1 MKLVGMMSDSPCIE
15 TILPLYK
22 IMKGLQRSPK
32 VLDDIPSE
40 VMSNLQV
47 EFTKTLR
54 NFDDHMGNL
63 LCLGTFAQIALARP
77 PPSQNQHGSEASS
90 WLLNINHFFGPKRGL
105 KTLDLVV
112 LRVILACSSSCNLAP
127 SQAAESINLAIYIA
141 DATQPD
147 QKHAWIASNSSKLAK
162 LCEKA
167 GRDGLDNEIRTM
179 VCHDQLGMQTTTNH
193 AL

>member
-1 MKLVGMMSDSPCIE
+1 MMSDSPCIE
-15 TILPLYK
+15 TISPLYK

-63 LCLGTFAQIALARP
+63 LCLATFAQIALARP
-77 PPSQNQHGSEASS
+77 PPSHNQHGSEAPS

-127 SQAAESINLAIYIA
+127 SQAAESIKLAIYIA

-147 QKHAWIASNSSKLAK
+147 QKQAWMASNSSKLAK

-179 VCHDQLGMQTTTNH
+179 VCHDQLGMPNTTNH

>member
-1 MKLVGMMSDSPCIE
+1 
-15 TILPLYK
+15 
-22 IMKGLQRSPK
+22 MKGLQGSPK

-77 PPSQNQHGSEASS
+77 PNSQDQHGSEAPS
-90 WLLNINHFFGPKRGL
+90 WLLNIHHFFGPKRGL

-112 LRVILACSSSCNLAP
+112 LRVILACSSSSNLAP
-127 SQAAESINLAIYIA
+127 SEAAESIKLAIYIA
-141 DATQPD
+141 DAIQPG
-147 QKHAWIASNSSKLAK
+147 QKQTWMATNASKLAK

-167 GRDGLDNEIRTM
+167 GRDGLDDEIRTM
-179 VCHDQLGMQTTTNH
+179 VSNSMVGI
-193 AL
+193 

>member
-1 MKLVGMMSDSPCIE
+1 MMSDSPCIE
-15 TILPLYK
+15 TISPLYTV
-22 IMKGLQRSPK
+22 MKGLQGSPK

-77 PPSQNQHGSEASS
+77 PSSQNQHGSEAPS

-112 LRVILACSSSCNLAP
+112 LRVILTCSSSCNLAL
-127 SQAAESINLAIYIA
+127 SQAAESIKLAIYIA
-141 DATQPD
+141 DAIQPD
-147 QKHAWIASNSSKLAK
+147 QKQAWMASNSSKLAK

-179 VCHDQLGMQTTTNH
+179 VCHDLLGMQNTTNH